1 MSVLRIPEPARL
13 IVSVL
18 TPEKEVAD
26 SASTLLVRELG
37 PIEEEIGPLAF
48 DFTSYYDAEM
58 GSGIRRWIWVFA
70 DLTDRSRLAG
80 IKRLTNEI
88 ESAYSRE
95 GKRRFNL
102 DPGLLTLENLVLA
115 TGKNQAHRI
124 YLGEGVF
131 GDLTLI
137 FRKGVYQPLPWTYPD
152 YASREL
158 TAVLEGVRQR
168 YKCKLNPGGE
178 QPTP

>member
-1 MSVLRIPEPARL
+1 MSFPRIPDPARL

-18 TPEKEVAD
+18 TPEKEIAD
-26 SASTLLVRELG
+26 SAATLLVRELG

-58 GSGIRRWIWVFA
+58 GTGIRRWIWVFA
-70 DLTDRSRLAG
+70 DLADRSRLAG

-88 ESAYSRE
+88 ESAYSRD

-131 GDLTLI
+131 ADLTLI
-137 FRKGVYQPLPWTYPD
+137 FRRGAYQALPWTYPD
-152 YASREL
+152 YASRDL
-158 TAVLEGVRQR
+158 IAVLEGVRRR
-168 YKCKLNPGGE
+168 YKCKLTRREG
-178 QPTP
+178 QTTP